1 MGWRYLPKITPVAG
15 QKGFVCGD
23 VFVPIETEAPSAYKK
38 GVVVPMATTS
48 DPVPSEGLI
57 LDFPCT
63 SNTAKTGQE
72 FTAKGAVYKDDS
84 AYFAGS
90 LTGIISNKKASE
102 LFAGITEQISFCCS
116 FNTYDTAKWQEILSC
131 TESGGFSVG
140 INSDSHFGAFQVGL
154 YAGGSYAD
162 YKAFDVFENIL
173 PNTWYFCCITYDGS
187 NIKVYL
193 NSELKSTVAK
203 SGQIKFP
210 SNSATFIIGAEPLG
224 SGSID
229 RDCFYGEISN
239 VLVYN
244 RALTE
249 DEVLFLNKKFSKK
262 QIFIPLEEV
271 QPEEGAEFEKSS
283 EEMPSE
289 GLILHVPLAQSAT
302 EDELGNELS
311 EIGNVAFTTVE
322 GIPCADISDTSAVG
336 GTHITIRAP
345 ALSATGAVP
354 VSFSFWVAAYEIPSY
369 KNEFFYY
376 GRRHE
381 NVVPDYESMFVEIR
395 KNNRFSTNFG
405 KSILEAYPG
414 FHHIAYMCTGTK
426 TLFYVDGGL
435 QYSDNMVWDYVG
447 NTPIYLSGG
456 YFAGFRMYN
465 RALSVTEIRELAR
478 EWKKPV
484 PDPIGVSGILIS
496 SSNTISAGK
505 FHKNELAEIPS
516 SGLLLHASLE
526 QDSETAETGQ
536 TFTKSGNVTFETVQ
550 GMKCAHFD
558 GNSYWQVPFE
568 SELAGN
574 TAKAVSLWMWGTK
587 NITENIQ
594 TWAFGVG
601 YWSRAQAFGVGQ
613 ATASSYSNRFYATM
627 YGGDCVPP
635 SPLATS
641 DFHHIVFQ
649 YDLSKT
655 ELFVDG
661 VKVSEQNYSS
671 ANTSSSYPI
680 TIGWNGMNVTYNKR
694 FTGYIS
700 GVRVY
705 NRALSEMEIQNL
717 SNEWQGTG
725 RTNKIFI
732 PVMDKIETEPTM
744 FEKIV
749 AAVNENSGIEYT
761 TTVSEFGEFSD
772 SSKWNGGV
780 LAPNGKIYGIPRDSR
795 MILEINPE
803 TRTASTFQS
812 LSSSGNKW
820 RGGILALNGR
830 IYGIPFNTSTIL
842 EISFDWSGQPFTT
855 EICTSSFLNKF

>member
-1 MGWRYLPKITPVAG
+1 MGWLYLPKTTPTAG
-15 QKGFVCGD
+15 QKGFMCGN

-90 LTGIISNKKASE
+90 STGIISNKKASE
-102 LFAGITEQISFCCS
+102 LFSEITEQISFCCC
-116 FNTYDTAKWQEILSC
+116 FNTYDTEKGQEILSC

-140 INSDSHFGAFQVGL
+140 INSDRQSGAFQISL

-162 YKAFDVFENIL
+162 YKAFDVSGNIL

-210 SNSATFIIGAEPLG
+210 SNSTTFIIGAEPLG

-229 RDCFYGEISN
+229 GDCFYGEISN

-249 DEVLFLNKKFSKK
+249 DEVLFLNNKFSKK

-311 EIGNVAFTTVE
+311 EIGKVAFTTIE
-322 GIPCADISDTSAVG
+322 GIQCANISDTSAVG
-336 GTHITIRAP
+336 GTYIVIYAP
-345 ALSATGAVP
+345 ALSASGAVP
-354 VSFSFWVAAYEIPSY
+354 VSFSFWASAYEIPLS
-369 KNEFFYY
+369 KDEFFYY
-376 GRRHE
+376 GHR
-381 NVVPDYESMFVEIR
+381 NKNDDPDYESIFVGIS
-395 KNNRFSTNFG
+395 KKNRFVTNFG
-405 KSILEAYPG
+405 ESNSNAYPG
-414 FHHIAYMCTGTK
+414 FHHIAYVCTGTK
-426 TLFYVDGGL
+426 TQFYVDGVL
-435 QYSDNMVWDYVG
+435 QFSDNRVWDYGG

-465 RALSVTEIRELAR
+465 RALSESEVRKLAR

-484 PDPIGVSGILIS
+484 PDAPIGTSGILIS
-496 SSNTISAGK
+496 SSNIISAGK
-505 FHKNELAEIPS
+505 FHKNEAAEIPS

-536 TFTKSGNVTFETVQ
+536 TFTKSRNVTFETVQ
-550 GMKCAHFD
+550 GMKCAYFD
-558 GNSYWQVPFE
+558 GDSYRQVPFE
-568 SELAGN
+568 SDLAGN

-587 NITENIQ
+587 I
-594 TWAFGVG
+594 
-601 YWSRAQAFGVGQ
+601 
-613 ATASSYSNRFYATM
+613 
-627 YGGDCVPP
+627 
-635 SPLATS
+635 
-641 DFHHIVFQ
+641 
-649 YDLSKT
+649 
-655 ELFVDG
+655 
-661 VKVSEQNYSS
+661 
-671 ANTSSSYPI
+671 
-680 TIGWNGMNVTYNKR
+680 
-694 FTGYIS
+694 
-700 GVRVY
+700 
-705 NRALSEMEIQNL
+705 
-717 SNEWQGTG
+717 
-725 RTNKIFI
+725 
-732 PVMDKIETEPTM
+732 
-744 FEKIV
+744 
-749 AAVNENSGIEYT
+749 
-761 TTVSEFGEFSD
+761 
-772 SSKWNGGV
+772 
-780 LAPNGKIYGIPRDSR
+780 
-795 MILEINPE
+795 
-803 TRTASTFQS
+803 
-812 LSSSGNKW
+812 
-820 RGGILALNGR
+820 
-830 IYGIPFNTSTIL
+830 
-842 EISFDWSGQPFTT
+842 
-855 EICTSSFLNKF
+855 